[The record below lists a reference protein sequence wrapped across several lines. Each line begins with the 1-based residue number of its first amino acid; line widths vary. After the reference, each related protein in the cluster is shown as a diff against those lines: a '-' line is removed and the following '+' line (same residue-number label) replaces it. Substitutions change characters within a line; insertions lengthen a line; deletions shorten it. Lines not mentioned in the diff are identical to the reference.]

1 MKIVVIDAQ
10 GAGIGQIIIKRLRK
24 EFKNKIYIFALGTN
38 ITATQNMLI
47 AGANEGFYGDDE
59 IVDFCSKQKVDAIIG
74 PIGILISGGI
84 NGEIT
89 ARISSSIINLDCK
102 KYIIPLQKH
111 GLYIPCT
118 ANLQIKDMI
127 EDVITDIKQNF

>member
-1 MKIVVIDAQ
+1 MKIAVIDAQ
-10 GAGIGQIIIKRLRK
+10 GAGIGQTVIKRFRK
-24 EFKNKIYIFALGTN
+24 EFKNKIYIIALGTN
-38 ITATQNMLI
+38 ITATQNMLK
-47 AGANEGFYGDDE
+47 AGANEGFCGENE
-59 IVDFCSKQKVDAIIG
+59 IIDFCIRQNVDAIIG

-89 ARISSSIINLDCK
+89 SAVSNSIIKMNCK

-111 GLYIPCT
+111 GLYIPYT

-127 EDVITDIKQNF
+127 EDIVTDIKQNI